1 MINYTNKI
9 RLYTSIFVLITLNAC
24 NSIIN
29 KIYDDTTAKYN
40 AYFVANEIINDIEL
54 TLENNTIINYDSLIP
69 INYTIDSSV
78 VNQHSEKTKKS
89 IEKLS
94 ILIQRHPESKYV
106 YPSYVLIGKSRLL
119 DLNLKQS
126 IITLKYVNS
135 KSNIKKA
142 KDLALINLMRSY
154 TENKQFNEAEEVYN
168 YLKNK
173 TIYNNYQIDF
183 YKYSVYLFKQ
193 LKKNSELLIN
203 LKKIENLT
211 KDRTLENKVY
221 FLIGQIHLNNNNYDE
236 AQKYFEKCIKNNPK
250 LEIELFAKLYYV
262 RS

>member
-54 TLENNTIINYDSLIP
+54 NLENNTDINYDSLIP
-69 INYTIDSSV
+69 INYAIDSSV

-126 IITLKYVNS
+126 IITFKYVNS

-154 TENKQFNEAEEVYN
+154 TENKQFNEAKEVYN

-173 TIYNNYQIDF
+173 TIYKHHN
-183 YKYSVYLFKQ
+183 
-193 LKKNSELLIN
+193 
-203 LKKIENLT
+203 
-211 KDRTLENKVY
+211 
-221 FLIGQIHLNNNNYDE
+221 
-236 AQKYFEKCIKNNPK
+236 
-250 LEIELFAKLYYV
+250 
-262 RS
+262 

>member
-54 TLENNTIINYDSLIP
+54 NLENNTVINYDSLIP
-69 INYTIDSSV
+69 INYAIDSSV

-106 YPSYVLIGKSRLL
+106 
-119 DLNLKQS
+119 
-126 IITLKYVNS
+126 
-135 KSNIKKA
+135 
-142 KDLALINLMRSY
+142 
-154 TENKQFNEAEEVYN
+154 
-168 YLKNK
+168 
-173 TIYNNYQIDF
+173 
-183 YKYSVYLFKQ
+183 
-193 LKKNSELLIN
+193 
-203 LKKIENLT
+203 
-211 KDRTLENKVY
+211 
-221 FLIGQIHLNNNNYDE
+221 
-236 AQKYFEKCIKNNPK
+236 
-250 LEIELFAKLYYV
+250 
-262 RS
+262 